1 MRLEERIRRK
11 LRTPAKAFRHSLD
24 RFEPTSGANS
34 YPERMMSYYYIQ
46 ALERALA
53 PASVL
58 LEIPVAGKRGHGR
71 DNHID
76 ALIFND
82 SEVVVAEFK
91 RVLRPSRWGELA
103 RDLERLR
110 GPVAQQIRKGFR
122 DGRRRLPRP
131 FIFLG
136 ADCWYERDADVWKSG
151 RRAKGWTLPPMLRT
165 AHRDYLCVF
174 PWDGGPG
181 WDGYY
186 FVWALLPFDEMAA

>member
-1 MRLEERIRRK
+1 MRLEERFRK
-11 LRTPAKAFRHSLD
+11 KLGTAAKAFRHALNQ
-24 RFEPTSGANS
+24 FEPTSGANS

-58 LEIPVAGKRGHGR
+58 LEIPVAGKRGRGR

-82 SEVVVAEFK
+82 SEMVVAEFK

-103 RDLERLR
+103 RDLARLR
-110 GPVAQQIRKGFR
+110 GPVAQQIRERFG
-122 DGRRRLPRP
+122 DDRRPPRP
-131 FIFLG
+131 FILLG
-136 ADCWYERDADVWKSG
+136 ADCWYEHDADVWKSG
-151 RRAKGWTLPPMLRT
+151 RRAKGRPLPPTLRT
-165 AHRDYLCVF
+165 AHRDYLRVF
-174 PWDGGPG
+174 PWDEGPG